1 MEKQHPTFKNTGQN
15 VLANCVRIVRP
26 KGEVRLV
33 FRNMVSLMNSLLFYQ
48 RKIHHSTLLY
58 IHKTTAILYFKLR
71 HYFM

>member
-15 VLANCVRIVRP
+15 VLANCVGIVRP

-48 RKIHHSTLLY
+48 RKI
-58 IHKTTAILYFKLR
+58 R
-71 HYFM
+71 NR